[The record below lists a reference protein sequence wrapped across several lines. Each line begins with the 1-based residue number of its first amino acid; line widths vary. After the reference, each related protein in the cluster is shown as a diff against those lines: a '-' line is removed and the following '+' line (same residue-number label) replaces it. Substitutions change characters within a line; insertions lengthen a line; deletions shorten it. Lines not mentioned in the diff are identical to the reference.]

1 MFHLKKISRRF
12 ICYARINSIYHKKIK
27 SEICKV
33 FLESEMIFDRE
44 TNKTYTIEICKVC
57 LGSGLILDRE
67 TNKSYTCFACN
78 DIGVVNKF

>member
-1 MFHLKKISRRF
+1 MFHLSKFSRRR

-33 FLESEMIFDRE
+33 
-44 TNKTYTIEICKVC
+44 C
-57 LGSGLILDRE
+57 LGSGMILDRE

-78 DIGVVNKF
+78 GIGVVNKF

>member
-1 MFHLKKISRRF
+1 MFHLKKISHRF
-12 ICYARINSIYHKKIK
+12 ICYARINSIYYKKIK
-27 SEICKV
+27 S
-33 FLESEMIFDRE
+33 
-44 TNKTYTIEICKVC
+44 EICKVC